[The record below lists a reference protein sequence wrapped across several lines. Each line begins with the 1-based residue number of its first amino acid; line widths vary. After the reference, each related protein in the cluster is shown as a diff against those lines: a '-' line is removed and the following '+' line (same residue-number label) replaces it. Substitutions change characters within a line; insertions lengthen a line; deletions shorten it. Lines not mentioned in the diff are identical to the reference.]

1 VRPARASIAAHVHH
15 GLLGLFLWTTL
26 LCTAATAQSASAPS
40 WLTLDTSADVDR
52 SVDENGETTSGAV
65 LDAYVAARVAPG
77 VELVTRPWVQ
87 RLASGEWNRQVW
99 LAAVRYEHK
108 GPIGL
113 RIEGGL
119 ITPPVGLANLSLRP
133 HLNPTISQPSALY
146 QGLPPPDVGSPR
158 ITLLGALYPFGV
170 SATVSGSHWDA
181 RGALIDTSPL
191 RARRVFGDANPPR
204 FANIVIGGGVT
215 PMVGL
220 RIGGSVTRG
229 GWLRADE
236 RPLDPVDRQATIVTV
251 EAEWSFR
258 YTKLATEWVRDSLE
272 TATGHAVERGWYVQG
287 QQTLTPRWFL
297 AGRVERISSP
307 VAVPV
312 SSGATPG
319 LRRSLAG
326 TEGTVGF
333 RLTPELTLRA
343 SYRARRPFSQDVF
356 QHEATGS
363 VVWARRWF

>member
-1 VRPARASIAAHVHH
+1 VRRASAVGFLLCAT
-15 GLLGLFLWTTL
+15 LLGAP
-26 LCTAATAQSASAPS
+26 AAAQSVSAPT

-52 SVDENGETTSGAV
+52 SVDETGAATSGAI

-77 VELVTRPWVQ
+77 VEIAARPWVQ

-99 LAAVRYEHK
+99 LAEVRYEHK

-133 HLNPTISQPSALY
+133 HLNPTVSQPSALF
-146 QGLPPPDVGSPR
+146 QGLPPPEAESPR
-158 ITLLGALYPFGV
+158 ITLLGAIYPFGV
-170 SATVSGSHWDA
+170 SATVSGTHWDA

-191 RARRVFGDANPPR
+191 RARRIFGDANPPR
-204 FANIVIGGGVT
+204 FANVVIGGGVT
-215 PMVGL
+215 PVVGL
-220 RIGGSVTRG
+220 RIGGSLTRG

-236 RPLDPVDRQATIVTV
+236 RPLSPVDRQATIVTV
-251 EAEWSFR
+251 EAELSFR

-272 TATGHAVERGWYVQG
+272 TTTGHAVERGWYVQG

-307 VAVPV
+307 VAAPAGAA
-312 SSGATPG
+312 GATPG

-326 TEGTVGF
+326 TEGTIGF

-356 QHEATGS
+356 EHEATGS